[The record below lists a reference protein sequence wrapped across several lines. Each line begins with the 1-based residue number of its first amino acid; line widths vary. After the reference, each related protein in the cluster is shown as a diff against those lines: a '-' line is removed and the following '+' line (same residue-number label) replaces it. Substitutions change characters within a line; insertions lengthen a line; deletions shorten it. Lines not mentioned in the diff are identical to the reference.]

1 MTFKIKH
8 EFEPQIV
15 DAIRTIKED
24 AQASTTA
31 DGSII
36 WHDGNPTNIT
46 QEQIDAKLAEL
57 KVVFDAR
64 EYRRKRKSEFP
75 PIEELVV
82 ALYDD
87 DDKAA
92 IDAKRA
98 EIKAKYP
105 KP

>member
-1 MTFKIKH
+1 MTFTIKH
-8 EFEPQIV
+8 EHRPQIV
-15 DAIRTIKED
+15 DAIRTLKSD
-24 AQASTTA
+24 AQASTIA

-46 QEQIDAKLAEL
+46 QEQIDTKLAEL
-57 KVVFDAR
+57 QVEYDAKQ
-64 EYRRKRKSEFP
+64 YRRDRKSEYP

-82 ALYDD
+82 ALYDED
-87 DDKAA
+87 DRAA

-98 EIKAKYP
+98 EIKAKYS

>member
-1 MTFKIKH
+1 MTIKH
-8 EFEPQIV
+8 PFDPQIS
-15 DAIRTIKED
+15 DAIRAIKSDAVFSTI
-24 AQASTTA
+24 A
-31 DGSII
+31 DGSIV
-36 WHDGNPTNIT
+36 WHDSNPTNIT
-46 QEQIDAKLAEL
+46 QEQIDATLAEIQ
-57 KVVFDAR
+57 VVFDAR

-92 IDAKRA
+92 IDAKRT